1 MAWSF
6 RKKIKIA
13 PGVNLNLSKSG
24 VSTSVGPK
32 GAKINVGPK
41 GTTLHTSIPGTGIY
55 YREKLSGDSSM
66 QGGVNESSS
75 PHYSPKSSWI
85 DVRGK
90 GSLIYGCLGSWPR
103 FLIWVGVLI
112 LLYCLFDGISIAKL
126 DWWQV
131 SLYTSLVVGALLLLW
146 RLNGG
151 NLHTQPEKRRFK
163 IILWMS
169 LAAISVLAISKF
181 AYTHLL
187 IGCILTLLIIGVL
200 LIYSFVSR

>member
-13 PGVNLNLSKSG
+13 PGVNINLSKSG

-55 YREKLSGDSSM
+55 YREKLSGESRTK
-66 QGGVNESSS
+66 GGVNESPS
-75 PHYSPKSSWI
+75 PQYRPKSSWI

-103 FLIWVGVLI
+103 FLIWIGVLI
-112 LLYCLFDGISIAKL
+112 LLYCLYDGIKVARL
-126 DWWQV
+126 DWWQI

-146 RLNGG
+146 KLNGG
-151 NLHTQPEKRRFK
+151 NLHTQPEKRRFE
-163 IILWMS
+163 IILWIS

-187 IGCILTLLIIGVL
+187 IGCIITLLIIVAL
-200 LIYSFVSR
+200 LILSFVSR